1 MPERSQKLLIKSLN
15 GQSPQETDTE
25 QEKEFLKQ
33 HRTLTDFRIGLEVPD
48 CLKARQI
55 EGGTLLVETTYKMR
69 A

>member
-1 MPERSQKLLIKSLN
+1 MDNDYKYNPLENGEMLN
-15 GQSPQETDTE
+15 TE